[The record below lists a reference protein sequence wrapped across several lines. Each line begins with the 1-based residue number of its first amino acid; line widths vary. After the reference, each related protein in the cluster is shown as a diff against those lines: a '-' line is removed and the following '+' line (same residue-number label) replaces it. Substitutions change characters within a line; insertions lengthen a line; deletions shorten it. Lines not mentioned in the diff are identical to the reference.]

1 MSIRKTDVL
10 TSGYVSMDHIIRIA
24 SPARIGFTSLV
35 ENQSNVNINYGGCS
49 VNIAYALCRLGMRA
63 LPILRVGEDFESNG
77 FKQFLMDGNVPLD
90 GITEIR
96 RKKPVY
102 VICCRITITIIS
114 PFSILVRW
122 MKNMRDQ

>member
-49 VNIAYALCRLGMRA
+49 VNIAYALCRIGMHYQSF
-63 LPILRVGEDFESNG
+63 V
-77 FKQFLMDGNVPLD
+77 
-90 GITEIR
+90 
-96 RKKPVY
+96 
-102 VICCRITITIIS
+102 
-114 PFSILVRW
+114 LVRTLSP
-122 MKNMRDQ
+122 MGSSSS